1 MSVDIEF
8 LSLQRIAA
16 IFNMPVEQLRLDWV
30 FGSDLKSSFRSDFA
44 RNEFDVVND
53 DIHDVADRDALRLIG
68 EGHVVISTVG
78 KYCEFMV
85 NLSRKNPDVVRRV
98 LTSSTGLPERSGL

>member
-8 LSLQRIAA
+8 LSRQRLAA
-16 IFNMPVEQLRLDWV
+16 IFNIPVDQIRPDWI

-53 DIHDVADRDALRLIG
+53 DIHDVADRNATRLLG
-68 EGHVVISTVG
+68 EGRLAISTVG
-78 KYCEFMV
+78 EYCEFMV
-85 NLSRKNPDVVRRV
+85 NLSRNNFDVVKRV
-98 LTSSTGLPERSGL
+98 LTSITGLHGRPGL